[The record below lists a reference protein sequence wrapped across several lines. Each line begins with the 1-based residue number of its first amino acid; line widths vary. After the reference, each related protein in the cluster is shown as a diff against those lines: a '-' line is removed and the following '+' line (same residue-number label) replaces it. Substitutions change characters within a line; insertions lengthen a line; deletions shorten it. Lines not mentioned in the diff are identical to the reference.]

1 MDSLETEIE
10 KQSSTGTYLNALGF
24 EDEFGHR
31 GQDVG
36 LIKHGVSDT
45 LQERLHGCHT
55 VHEKTSAQVTVVK
68 QQKDESRTHLGYAR
82 KESHG
87 IKVC

>member
-1 MDSLETEIE
+1 MTQIE
-10 KQSSTGTYLNALGF
+10 KQRSTGTYLNTLGF
-24 EDEFGHR
+24 EDEFGHH

-55 VHEKTSAQVTVVK
+55 VHEKTSAQETVVE
-68 QQKDESRTHLGYAR
+68 QQKDESRTHLGHAGR
-82 KESHG
+82 EPHG